1 MWQHL
6 GLWSRS
12 ESGCVP
18 NSTTLQK
25 LMRDNFLFYHYIPLF
40 LYSQAWWARKLTFP
54 PVMDIWSNESV
65 KFQPLNTTMTKQ
77 MAILCDVH
85 VVLSFIPCHW
95 CNDWRKKIIHI
106 LFNSLI
112 AVRTWTVIGI
122 QNRGVNEYPTH
133 KKYSSALIFANFTGW
148 GSWFPKQLI
157 PLYFLFL
164 LQWREK

>member
-1 MWQHL
+1 
-6 GLWSRS
+6 
-12 ESGCVP
+12 
-18 NSTTLQK
+18 
-25 LMRDNFLFYHYIPLF
+25 
-40 LYSQAWWARKLTFP
+40 
-54 PVMDIWSNESV
+54 
-65 KFQPLNTTMTKQ
+65 MTKQ

-133 KKYSSALIFANFTGW
+133 KKYSSALIFANFTG
-148 GSWFPKQLI
+148 
-157 PLYFLFL
+157 
-164 LQWREK
+164 